1 MYSVRS
7 DSSSLLGLIC
17 LASNTLLS
25 SLLDSSQFSLQS
37 LEIFSVILN
46 VQLGNHDFLPQLG
59 LLWQCKRPAFLHI
72 HAQRRQVVK
81 KVVVIVKLITELR
94 TIRQWLDV
102 DVITLEDLMG

>member
-1 MYSVRS
+1 
-7 DSSSLLGLIC
+7 
-17 LASNTLLS
+17 
-25 SLLDSSQFSLQS
+25 
-37 LEIFSVILN
+37 
-46 VQLGNHDFLPQLG
+46 LGNHDFLPQLG
-59 LLWQCKRPAFLHI
+59 LLWQCKRPAFLDI